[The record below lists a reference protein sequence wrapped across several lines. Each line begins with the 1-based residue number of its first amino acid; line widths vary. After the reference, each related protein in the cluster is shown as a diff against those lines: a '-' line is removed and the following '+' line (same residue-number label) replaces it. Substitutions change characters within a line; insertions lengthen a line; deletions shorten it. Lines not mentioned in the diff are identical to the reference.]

1 MTNYR
6 AYKSTAIT
14 SAESPY
20 YLIDDA
26 PKHWGIFVSSS
37 SQGTLTLEGGGTIP
51 LNVLAGKEV
60 FPCYAS
66 VVNVT
71 TGSVYVLQ

>member
-14 SAESPY
+14 SAESPFSFSAS
-20 YLIDDA
+20 A

-51 LNVLAGKEV
+51 LNTLSGKDV
-60 FPCYAS
+60 FPCYGQTLTVS
-66 VVNVT
+66 SGT
-71 TGSVYVLQ
+71 VYVLQ